1 MADYAYYVCLLVC
14 LSPCQSAGELIY
26 RTGGVLLRIIMF
38 ATTEN
43 DPCLARQFCRTMVG
57 RTNHPTRWRRHCS
70 VLRGGT
76 SITRGKN
83 MARLGP
89 CLGNASQVAEEE
101 DEKKVVLIERSPFI
115 T

>member
-1 MADYAYYVCLLVC
+1 
-14 LSPCQSAGELIY
+14 
-26 RTGGVLLRIIMF
+26 
-38 ATTEN
+38 
-43 DPCLARQFCRTMVG
+43 
-57 RTNHPTRWRRHCS
+57 
-70 VLRGGT
+70 
-76 SITRGKN
+76 